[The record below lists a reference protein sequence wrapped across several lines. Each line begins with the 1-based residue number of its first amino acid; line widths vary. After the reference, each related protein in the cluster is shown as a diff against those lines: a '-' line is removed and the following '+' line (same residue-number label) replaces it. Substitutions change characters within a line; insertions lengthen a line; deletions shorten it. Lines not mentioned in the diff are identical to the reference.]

1 MAEVHNDTLLYFCSC
16 IAVRRSRPRDWPGSF
31 SLSSG
36 GRDERGWVTLFV
48 PLVNE
53 PPLILPRMGDVDNA
67 DLPSRIGSRVE
78 LGFIKRLKYE
88 VKQRRVGEKAEM
100 MH

>member
-1 MAEVHNDTLLYFCSC
+1 M
-16 IAVRRSRPRDWPGSF
+16 
-31 SLSSG
+31 
-36 GRDERGWVTLFV
+36 